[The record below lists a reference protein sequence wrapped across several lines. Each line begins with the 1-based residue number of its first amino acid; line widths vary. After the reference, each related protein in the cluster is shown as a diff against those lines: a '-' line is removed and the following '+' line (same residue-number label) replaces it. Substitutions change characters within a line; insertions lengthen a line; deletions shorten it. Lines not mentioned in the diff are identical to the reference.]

1 MDPIA
6 DMLTRIR
13 NGQATLKQ
21 EVSIPYSNLKYNIA
35 KILKQ
40 EGFVK
45 DVKKAGKKNQKEIK
59 IEIKYKDD
67 APAIRGSKKIS
78 KPGQRIYKSAREI
91 RPVKGGYG
99 TNIISTSQGLMTG
112 EEAKKKNIGGELIC
126 EIW

>member
-13 NGQATLKQ
+13 NGQAALKQ
-21 EVSIPYSNLKYNIA
+21 EVSVPYSNLKYAIA
-35 KILKQ
+35 EILKQ
-40 EGFVK
+40 ERLVK
-45 DVKKAGKKNQKEIK
+45 DVKRVGKKNQKQIK
-59 IEIKYKDD
+59 IKIKYKENT
-67 APAIRGSKKIS
+67 PVIKGLRKIS

-99 TNIISTSQGLMTG
+99 ISIVSTSQGLMTG
-112 EEAKKKNIGGELIC
+112 KEAKKRNIGGELIC